1 MYAQLSNSGL
11 RFTLLMERLV
21 IDVLSQFATVSG
33 ACRLLGLSWDE
44 AWGVMERAV
53 VRGRRRKQAKVPQH
67 GALQDR
73 YLFHRAS

>member
-1 MYAQLSNSGL
+1 VAGVVQVRVPWAQARS

-21 IDVLSQFATVSG
+21 IDVLSQCATVSG

-53 VRGRRRKQAKVPQH
+53 ARPSVMCRQ
-67 GALQDR
+67 
-73 YLFHRAS
+73 